1 MLVDEHYTTLLSL
14 KILFTMENRFDLAK
28 ALKVSPF
35 AYTRLSDISEGS
47 SLTDIQSQHSICIFK
62 TQLIMCLKK
71 LSQVKKTPMHSI
83 NIHIHTQ
90 MRKMDLKEIYE

>member
-62 TQLIMCLKK
+62 IQLIMCLKK
-71 LSQVKKTPMHSI
+71 LSQVKIKTYAFYKYTGEKWI
-83 NIHIHTQ
+83 
-90 MRKMDLKEIYE
+90 

>member
-47 SLTDIQSQHSICIFK
+47 SLTDIQSQ
-62 TQLIMCLKK
+62 QM
-71 LSQVKKTPMHSI
+71 MHSI
-83 NIHIHTQ
+83 MYISDTTHYVFE
-90 MRKMDLKEIYE
+90 KV